1 MGRLIDADLLIDV
14 IKNIQDHMREVNKK
28 PVPVD
33 AREIFTLFIEMV
45 EKQSTAYDLEEVVK
59 QLEELKEKGFVSG
72 ITFGPYEFGACHA
85 LDRAIEIVR
94 NGGAK

>member
-1 MGRLIDADLLIDV
+1 MSRLIDADLMVEV

-45 EKQSTAYDLEEVVK
+45 EEQTAAYNPEAVVQQLKKKAFQDVEKEYTCNGGLLLHYDDVM
-59 QLEELKEKGFVSG
+59 
-72 ITFGPYEFGACHA
+72 
-85 LDRAIEIVR
+85 EIVR
-94 NGGAK
+94 NGGVK